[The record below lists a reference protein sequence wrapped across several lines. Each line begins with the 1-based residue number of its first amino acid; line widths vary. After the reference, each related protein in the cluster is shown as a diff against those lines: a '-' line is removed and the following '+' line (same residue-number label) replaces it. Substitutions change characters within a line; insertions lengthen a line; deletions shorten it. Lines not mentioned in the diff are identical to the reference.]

1 VRYLCHK
8 ILNVTHN
15 NFIMFVIL
23 IVPGSHTDDDRRQVA
38 LFVVMIQIDLTY
50 LNVNTEGQI
59 YWKLFFEGR
68 G

>member
-1 VRYLCHK
+1 
-8 ILNVTHN
+8 
-15 NFIMFVIL
+15 MFVIL